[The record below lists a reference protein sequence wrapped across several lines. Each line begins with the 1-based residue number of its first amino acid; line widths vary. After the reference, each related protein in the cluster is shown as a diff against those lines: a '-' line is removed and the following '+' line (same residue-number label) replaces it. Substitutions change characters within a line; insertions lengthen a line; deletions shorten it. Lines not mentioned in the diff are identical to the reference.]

1 MTEPRDVV
9 RAFLEHLDAG
19 ETDRANALLAP
30 DVEWRNTR
38 LPTVRGAKVAE
49 ALDML
54 TARGVG
60 VRVELHHVGADGST
74 VLTDRHDTLTCGKN
88 GSAGARR
95 ASPRWPGCCDC
106 CAALAEQRAQQ
117 VVPSS
122 GTVPS
127 MRKAS
132 IASSMQALPE
142 LYAVCP
148 SPSRVSSTPGSSW
161 SASACAHS

>member
-74 VLTDRHDTLTCGKN
+74 VLTDRHDTLTWKAY
-88 GSAGARR
+88 GSRFHVDGTFEVRDGLITLWDDRFSWAEASVASVAGLLR
-95 ASPRWPGCCDC
+95 
-106 CAALAEQRAQQ
+106 L
-117 VVPSS
+117 
-122 GTVPS
+122 
-127 MRKAS
+127 
-132 IASSMQALPE
+132 L
-142 LYAVCP
+142 
-148 SPSRVSSTPGSSW
+148 RVRVR
-161 SASACAHS
+161 

>member
-9 RAFLEHLDAG
+9 RAFLEHLSAG

-74 VLTDRHDTLTCGKN
+74 VLTDRHDTLTWKAY
-88 GSAGARR
+88 GSRFHVDGTFEVRDGLITLWDDRFSWGEASVASVAGLLRLLRGAR
-95 ASPRWPGCCDC
+95 
-106 CAALAEQRAQQ
+106 
-117 VVPSS
+117 
-122 GTVPS
+122 
-127 MRKAS
+127 
-132 IASSMQALPE
+132 
-142 LYAVCP
+142 
-148 SPSRVSSTPGSSW
+148 
-161 SASACAHS
+161 